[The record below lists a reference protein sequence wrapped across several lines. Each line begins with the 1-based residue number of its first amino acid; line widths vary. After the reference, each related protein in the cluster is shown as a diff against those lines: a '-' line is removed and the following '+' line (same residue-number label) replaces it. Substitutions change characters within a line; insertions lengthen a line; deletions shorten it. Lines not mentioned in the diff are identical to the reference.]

1 MQAVRQLSR
10 EFIRSHP
17 SEATRILETLPPG
30 EASALLEELPPRLAA
45 MSLSR
50 MNGVVAAERL
60 VQVSGERVGGIVGE
74 LGPEAAAGLLQGLD
88 TEERD
93 RLLSGVPTDRAEQIR
108 RRLRFPSGTA
118 GAIMDSKVLTVASG
132 ISVGQALRLVRQSPR
147 HLRFYLY
154 VLDEEGRLDGVVSLR
169 ELMLA
174 QPSQLLE
181 AIMKRTVVS
190 LAATDERARIVGH
203 AGWRVHHIL
212 PVVDRQRRFLGVV
225 RYATIRK
232 VQEEL
237 SGSGPTR
244 PESSFGL
251 AFADLCWVGMIK
263 MVDGLVGVVSSDYAP
278 PDTHSKGG
286 RHGRSS

>member
-50 MNGVVAAERL
+50 MNGTVAVERL
-60 VQVSGERVGGIVGE
+60 AQVSGERAGGIVEE
-74 LGPEAAAGLLQGLD
+74 LAPEVAAGLLQGLD

-93 RLLSGVPTDRAEQIR
+93 RLLSGVAIDRVEKIR

-118 GAIMDSKVLTVASG
+118 GALMDSRVLTVPSG

-154 VLDEEGRLDGVVSLR
+154 VIDEAGMLDGVVSLR
-169 ELMLA
+169 DLMLA
-174 QPSQLLE
+174 SPTQLLE
-181 AIMKRTVVS
+181 AIMNRKVVS
-190 LAATDERARIVGH
+190 LAATDESARIVGH
-203 AGWRVHHIL
+203 AGWRVHHTL
-212 PVVDRQRRFLGVV
+212 PVVDRQNRFLGVV
-225 RYATIRK
+225 RYQTVRK

-237 SGSGPTR
+237 SGAVGTHP
-244 PESSFGL
+244 PASFGL

-263 MVDGLVGVVSSDYAP
+263 MLDGLVGAVSSGQAP
-278 PDTHSKGG
+278 SNTHSERG
-286 RHGRSS
+286 SA